1 MKNLKIY
8 EKNLVESKE
17 IDYEP
22 ILKIYNFY
30 SCVYLL
36 NYIHTER
43 TLKDQRIKII
53 AYLKSGETY
62 VAKQASLITSIGQSE
77 LLDQKKG
84 RKVKM
89 SCGAIYLRSKMPQIY
104 LNGLPVNEKDVVAMV
119 ENM

>member
-1 MKNLKIY
+1 LLEELFSCENRDEVLCADGVSVKNLKIY

-62 VAKQASLITSIGQSE
+62 VAKQASLITSIG
-77 LLDQKKG
+77 
-84 RKVKM
+84 
-89 SCGAIYLRSKMPQIY
+89 
-104 LNGLPVNEKDVVAMV
+104 
-119 ENM
+119 